1 MIEKLKQNRFLFEE
15 LVKRD
20 FKKKY
25 KRTAL
30 GMMWSML
37 SPMLNLLVM
46 ALVFTRF
53 FGKDTPHYIIYLFS
67 GNIVLSYYR
76 ESTKSGMVAL
86 TNNAGIFS
94 KINVPKYLF
103 LFSKNVASL
112 INFGLTIIVYMIFVI
127 CDGIKL
133 HPRFFILI
141 IPIVCLT
148 VMCIGIGMI
157 LSSLF
162 IFFKDTEYLYDIFL
176 TLLTYVSAVFYKVDI
191 FPENT
196 RRLFLLNPVYVY
208 IRYFRS
214 VVIDGVIPSL
224 EYHGLCFLYA
234 ALFLGIGCWFYIHYN
249 KKFIYYV

>member
-53 FGKDTPHYIIYLFS
+53 FGRDTPHYIIYLFS

-86 TNNAGIFS
+86 TNNANIFS

-103 LFSKNVASL
+103 LFSKNVSSL
-112 INFGLTIIVYMIFVI
+112 INFGLTLIIYMVFVLI
-127 CDGIKL
+127 DGISL
-133 HPRFFILI
+133 HPRFLMLL
-141 IPIVCLT
+141 IPIICLA
-148 VMCIGIGMI
+148 VMSIGIGMI

-176 TLLTYVSAVFYKVDI
+176 TLLTYVSAVFYRIDI
-191 FPENT
+191 FPDNA
-196 RRLFLLNPVYVY
+196 RRLFLLNPVFVY
-208 IRYFRS
+208 INYFRTI
-214 VVIDGVIPSL
+214 VIDGMIPGL
-224 EYHGLCFLYA
+224 AYHGLCFLYA
-234 ALFLGIGCWFYIHYN
+234 ALFFGIGCWFYIHYN